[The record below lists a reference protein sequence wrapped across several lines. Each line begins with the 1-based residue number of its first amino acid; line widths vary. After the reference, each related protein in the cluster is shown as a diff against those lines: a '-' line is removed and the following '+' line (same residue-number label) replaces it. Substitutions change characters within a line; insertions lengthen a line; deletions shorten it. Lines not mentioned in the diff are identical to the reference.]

1 MRNVNVTAAYW
12 VEETRQG
19 VVSAYFDRLG
29 SKLLETSFG
38 LNYANRGKRSFMS
51 RYLYSICTRQADI
64 FPFF

>member
-19 VVSAYFDRLG
+19 VVSAYFDRSG

-38 LNYANRGKRSFMS
+38 LNYANRGKR
-51 RYLYSICTRQADI
+51 
-64 FPFF
+64 